1 LAGEIV
7 LTDRAAELLQH
18 LARLALGVQGF
29 TRSAAKDLPPEHGL
43 DPVPLVLV
51 GNRRQAHDLPLLLG
65 QYMAGEVV
73 LVQPVHDQHDR
84 PLPLVVEPAVE
95 GVVVPFVG
103 RLALRLRQR
112 LLGHQRVVD
121 DDDVG
126 AAQSAMQR
134 EACESGAWRMPRPCA
149 VSRRRR
155 R

>member
-1 LAGEIV
+1 MAGEIV

-73 LVQPVHDQHDR
+73 LVQPVHDQDYR
-84 PLPLVVEPAVE
+84 ARALVVEAAVE
-95 GVVVPFVG
+95 RMVEPFVRRPPLG
-103 RLALRLRQR
+103 LRQC
-112 LLGHQRVVD
+112 LIGL
-121 DDDVG
+121 
-126 AAQSAMQR
+126 
-134 EACESGAWRMPRPCA
+134 
-149 VSRRRR
+149 
-155 R
+155 